1 MEISLGSGLHR
12 AGQRL
17 LLPSF
22 LSALQ
27 FRHACT
33 LSPLFV
39 VDFSLL
45 RLLGEGGGEAIGW
58 SRGERGVVQAK
69 GVAG

>member
-45 RLLGEGGGEAIGW
+45 RLLGGGEAIGW

>member
-45 RLLGEGGGEAIGW
+45 RLLGEGEAIGW

-69 GVAG
+69 GVAR

>member
-45 RLLGEGGGEAIGW
+45 RLLGEGEAIGW

>member
-45 RLLGEGGGEAIGW
+45 RLLGEEGGGGDRMVTW
-58 SRGERGVVQAK
+58 
-69 GVAG
+69 